1 MVTARAGFSLVET
14 VVAAVLLSV
23 AVLSVAAGG
32 AAALRAIAG
41 AERQHG
47 ALTAGAAVLDSL
59 AQRPA
64 AGAGRIHR
72 PPFAI
77 DWSATDTAA
86 LTHIRVTVRAAV
98 PPHDSILAL
107 SVLAAPAPFI
117 F

>member
-64 AGAGRIHR
+64 A
-72 PPFAI
+72 
-77 DWSATDTAA
+77 
-86 LTHIRVTVRAAV
+86 V